1 MRKKIFEAIRS
12 YEIVD
17 DHGFS
22 KHLPIQQV
30 WALTDRVLAAIR
42 TEKEVGIREK
52 KSNQIQRP
60 PDFDCD
66 T

>member
-22 KHLPIQQV
+22 KSLPPQQV
-30 WALTDRVLAAIR
+30 WALTDLVLAAIR
-42 TEKEVGIREK
+42 TEKEVCIQET
-52 KSNQIQRP
+52 KSNPIQLS